1 MAYLHDMT
9 PLAPVTD
16 ISDGVAF
23 FTDVLGFEATAV
35 NTDFGYAYLKRDG
48 AAIRLI
54 RAQGDMNEEARQQG
68 YYIDVD
74 DVDALHNALA
84 DKLASLPET
93 HHQPPATTD
102 YGQRE
107 FVVVYEAL
115 MLVFGQTIETKNDE
129 NS

>member
-1 MAYLHDMT
+1 MARLHDIT

-16 ISDGVAF
+16 MIDAVAF
-23 FTDVLGFEATAV
+23 FRDVLEFETHVV
-35 NTDFGYAYLKRDG
+35 NTDFGYAYLKRDD

-54 RAQGDMNEEARQQG
+54 RAKGDMTSPERQQG

-74 DVDALHNALA
+74 DVDALHSELKKNLSA
-84 DKLASLPET
+84 LPET
-93 HHQPPATTD
+93 HHQPPSDTD

-115 MLVFGQTIETKNDE
+115 MLVFGQTIEKT
-129 NS
+129 S